1 MFTATINLVMQT
13 SKLDSDIIVAFIRA
27 KSFPEGI
34 QAAHEELHRRV
45 RYDGVRKFYGIS
57 RPDQAGRIEYMA
69 AAEIIPGEAALA
81 DLEQFIIKKGHYRA
95 IGIPEFRKDI
105 PAIERAFQQLLGIP
119 GIDPQGACV
128 EWYPNLT
135 DVHCMV
141 RLADKEH

>member
-1 MFTATINLVMQT
+1 MQT
-13 SKLDSDIIVAFIRA
+13 RKLNSDIIVACNRA
-27 KSFPEGI
+27 KSFPDGI

-45 RYDGVRKFYGIS
+45 RFDGKRKFYGIS
-57 RPDQAGRIEYMA
+57 RPGPAGHIEYFA
-69 AAEIIPGEAALA
+69 GAEIIPGDLSLA
-81 DLEQFIIKKGHYRA
+81 GLEQFTIKKGNYQV
-95 IGIPEFRKDI
+95 IEIPEFRKDI
-105 PAIERAFQQLLGIP
+105 PAIDRAFQQLLAIP

>member
-1 MFTATINLVMQT
+1 MQT
-13 SKLDSDIIVAFIRA
+13 RKLDSDIIVAFIRA

-34 QAAHEELHRRV
+34 QAAQEELRR
-45 RYDGVRKFYGIS
+45 RIHLDGKRKFYGIS
-57 RPDQAGRIEYMA
+57 RPNQTGRIEYMA
-69 AAEIIPGEAALA
+69 AAEIIPGDASLA
-81 DLEQFIIKKGHYRA
+81 ELEQFIIKKGNYRV

-105 PAIERAFQQLLGIP
+105 PAIEKAFQQLLSIP